1 MVLLKSPLINLNKWK
16 KTWFN
21 LTFKQKL
28 YNMKIENK
36 TVLEINS
43 LENTNPLIGIGI
55 DYLII
60 KKELKEEFEK
70 HEFRFCVLPM
80 LNHNGKILYS

>member
-1 MVLLKSPLINLNKWK
+1 MLFIICYKYV
-16 KTWFN
+16 
-21 LTFKQKL
+21 KQKL

-36 TVLEINS
+36 KVLEINT
-43 LENTNPLIGIGI
+43 LENTKPLIGESI

-60 KKELKEEFEK
+60 KSELKEEFEK

-80 LNHNGKILYS
+80 LKQGGKILYS